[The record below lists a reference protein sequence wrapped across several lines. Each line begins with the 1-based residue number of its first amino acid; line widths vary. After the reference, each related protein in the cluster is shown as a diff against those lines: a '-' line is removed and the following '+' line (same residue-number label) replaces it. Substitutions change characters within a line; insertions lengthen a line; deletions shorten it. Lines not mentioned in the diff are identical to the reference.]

1 MAENYE
7 KSNPKLH
14 KLLIK
19 YIDLFRN
26 GVECLTQKE
35 SDTIYKATINT
46 KIHQSETMR
55 PKVEKELEKLERDGI
70 ISKIKMSD
78 WASPIVP
85 VLKKNGPLRICG
97 DVKVTANRVLQVYQ
111 CPLPCIDDIFL
122 RH

>member
-1 MAENYE
+1 MAGEYE

-14 KLLIK
+14 KLLVK
-19 YIDLFRN
+19 YKDLFRN
-26 GVECLTQKE
+26 GVGCLTQKE

-85 VLKKNGPLRICG
+85 VMKKDGSVRIC
-97 DVKVTANRVLQVYQ
+97 DDFKVTVYHS
-111 CPLPCIDDIFL
+111 CDTSRWSKIYEAG
-122 RH
+122 H